1 MTWLAPLFRPRSPL
15 PPTAARAVETWRA
28 LPATSDRVSISAA
41 RFVVVDVETSG
52 LNPRRDRLLSIGA
65 VTVEHMRAA
74 PRAAFH
80 AVVRNE
86 TPTTRENVAVHGLT
100 PSRQAAGVMPE
111 QALGEFL
118 GFIGKAPCVA
128 FHARFDSAVLDRALR
143 AEFGVRLSNPWID
156 LAELLPALYP
166 EARLIHGTLDSW
178 LGYFRLHVHVRHD
191 AVHDASAT
199 AELLLIALARAGR
212 QGILTLAQ
220 LRAAAHAHRNYH
232 RV

>member
-1 MTWLAPLFRPRSPL
+1 MTWLAPLFRSKTVLSPA
-15 PPTAARAVETWRA
+15 TVRVVEAWRT
-28 LPATSDRVSISAA
+28 LPAPSDHESIGAA

-65 VTVEHMRAA
+65 VSVEHMRAA

-100 PSRQAAGVMPE
+100 PARQAAGVMPAR
-111 QALGEFL
+111 ALSEFL
-118 GFIGKAPCVA
+118 GFIRKAPCVA
-128 FHARFDSAVLDRALR
+128 FHAGFDRAVLDRALR
-143 AEFGVRLSNPWID
+143 AELGVRLSNPWVD
-156 LAELLPALYP
+156 LAELLPALFP
-166 EARLIHGTLDSW
+166 EARLIHGVLDKW
-178 LGYFRLHVHVRHD
+178 LGYFRLHVHARHD
-191 AVHDASAT
+191 AVHDAAAT

-212 QGILTLAQ
+212 RGISTLAQ

-232 RV
+232 RT

>member
-1 MTWLAPLFRPRSPL
+1 MTWLAPLLRSKAAL
-15 PPTAARAVETWRA
+15 PPAAARAVETWRA
-28 LPATSDRVSISAA
+28 LPAPSERESILAA

-65 VTVEHMRAA
+65 LAVERMRVA

-100 PSRQAAGVMPE
+100 PARQAAGVLPE

-118 GFIGKAPCVA
+118 GFIRKTPCVA
-128 FHARFDSAVLDRALR
+128 FHAGFDRAVLNRALR
-143 AEFGVRLSNPWID
+143 AELGVRLTNPWID

-166 EARLIHGTLDSW
+166 EARLIHGTLDKW
-178 LGYFRLHVHVRHD
+178 LGYFRLHVHARHD
-191 AVHDASAT
+191 AVHDATAT
-199 AELLLIALARAGR
+199 AELLLIALARAER
-212 QGILTLAQ
+212 RGISTLAQ
-220 LRAAAHAHRNYH
+220 LRAAGHAHRNYH
-232 RV
+232 RM

>member
-1 MTWLAPLFRPRSPL
+1 MTWLAPLFRPKPPL
-15 PPTAARAVETWRA
+15 AAAAARAVEAWRG
-28 LPATSDRVSISAA
+28 LPPMSERVSIAAA

-100 PSRQAAGVMPE
+100 PSRQAAGAMPE

-128 FHARFDSAVLDRALR
+128 FHARFDHAVLDRALR
-143 AEFGVRLSNPWID
+143 AEFGVRLTNPWID

-166 EARLIHGTLDSW
+166 EARLINGTLDKW
-178 LGYFRLHVHVRHD
+178 LGYFRLHVHSRHD
-191 AVHDASAT
+191 AVHDAAAT
-199 AELLLIALARAGR
+199 AELLLIALARAER
-212 QGILTLAQ
+212 RGIATLAQ

-232 RV
+232 RT